1 MKKVKKVLIVAI
13 IIQSVSLNAFA
24 SIPVVDIPQIVE
36 SIAQFSQTLQQ
47 YKLRIREY
55 QETYLRISNAAK
67 AISSGDWQKALRGIS
82 SLTEEIAN
90 WKVTSGIFDDIFN
103 TVSSGSIAALNIYDT
118 SMSKGKNIH
127 DTWLTLKENTSNLS
141 SIKGNIS
148 DWEYVDLVVTTMLDS
163 PLTTV
168 DIAAQSANLVASDL
182 SYLNSTN
189 RYLSSI
195 NNEIENSLNKK
206 VDEAKKQKEQ
216 LEAEL
221 LEIKAKIQ
229 KAIEGQRDTE
239 KEQLRELRNEK
250 EAALEKLD
258 KSITEMEKRLNDMEK
273 AKEET
278 ELTDFTTST
287 LDTLTEAVN
296 KLTWD
301 LYEEKTFDSWYRDTS
316 NGYNL

>member
-90 WKVTSGIFDDIFN
+90 WKVTSGVFDDILN
-103 TVSSGSIAALNIYDT
+103 AVSSGSAASLNIYDT
-118 SMSKGKNIH
+118 TLTKGKNIH
-127 DTWLTLKENTSNLS
+127 DTWLTLKENAETLS
-141 SIKGNIS
+141 SQRGNIS
-148 DWEYVDLVVTTMLDS
+148 DWEYVDLVVTTMLDA
-163 PLTTV
+163 PLTAADV
-168 DIAAQSANLVASDL
+168 AAQGANLVASDL
-182 SYLNSTN
+182 SYLNWTN

-195 NNEIENSLNKK
+195 NNEIENSLKSK
-206 VDEAKKQKEQ
+206 LEVATKQKEQ
-216 LEAEL
+216 LEADL
-221 LEIKAKIQ
+221 LEIKAKLQ

-250 EAALEKLD
+250 EAALEKLE
-258 KSITEMEKRLNDMEK
+258 KSIAEMEKKLKDMEK

-296 KLTWD
+296 KITWD
-301 LYEEKTFDSWYRDTS
+301 LYEEKTFDSWHRDTEI
-316 NGYNL
+316 GYNL

>member
-90 WKVTSGIFDDIFN
+90 WKVTSGVFDDILN
-103 TVSSGSIAALNIYDT
+103 AVSSGSAASLNIYDT
-118 SMSKGKNIH
+118 TLTKGKNIH
-127 DTWLTLKENTSNLS
+127 DTWLTLKENAETLS
-141 SIKGNIS
+141 SQRGNIS
-148 DWEYVDLVVTTMLDS
+148 DWEYIDLVVTTMLDA
-163 PLTTV
+163 PLTAADV
-168 DIAAQSANLVASDL
+168 AAQGANLVASDL
-182 SYLNSTN
+182 SYLNRTN

-195 NNEIENSLNKK
+195 NNEIENSLKSK
-206 VDEAKKQKEQ
+206 LEAATKQKEL
-216 LEAEL
+216 LEADL
-221 LEIKAKIQ
+221 LEIKAKLQ

-250 EAALEKLD
+250 EAALEKLE
-258 KSITEMEKRLNDMEK
+258 KSIAEMEKKLKDMEK

-296 KLTWD
+296 KITWD
-301 LYEEKTFDSWYRDTS
+301 LYEEKTFDSWYRDTEI
-316 NGYNL
+316 GYNL

>member
-36 SIAQFSQTLQQ
+36 SIAQFSHTLQQ

-67 AISSGDWQKALRGIS
+67 AISSGDWQKALKGIS
-82 SLTEEIAN
+82 SLSEEIAN
-90 WKVTSGIFDDIFN
+90 WKVTSGVFDDILN
-103 TVSSGSIAALNIYDT
+103 AVSSGTTATLNIYDT
-118 SMSKGKNIH
+118 SLNKGKSIH
-127 DTWLTLKENTSNLS
+127 DTWLTLKENAEKLS
-141 SIKGNIS
+141 SQKGNIS
-148 DWEYVDLVVTTMLDS
+148 DWEYVDLVITTMLDS
-163 PLTTV
+163 PLTAV
-168 DIAAQSANLVASDL
+168 DIAAQSADLVASDL
-182 SYLNSTN
+182 SYLNRTN

-195 NNEIENSLNKK
+195 NNEIENSLNSKL
-206 VDEAKKQKEQ
+206 EAAKKQKEQ
-216 LEAEL
+216 LESEL

-250 EAALEKLD
+250 EAALEKLE
-258 KSITEMEKRLNDMEK
+258 KSIAEMEKKLKDMEK

-296 KLTWD
+296 KITWD
-301 LYEEKTFDSWYRDTS
+301 LYEEKTFDSWYRDTEI
-316 NGYNL
+316 GYNL